1 MPSAVFAAYVLFAL
15 LGVLALFQL
24 ALALG
29 APLGRYAMGGMV
41 EGAYPPPMRIAALAQ
56 IAIYALIGAIVF
68 ARLGWAFPDFAN
80 PAHIAM
86 WVIVGLF
93 ALGTLMNAISRSAG
107 ERIIWTPVALAMA
120 LASLRIAAA

>member
-1 MPSAVFAAYVLFAL
+1 MPSAQFAAYVLFAL

-41 EGAYPPPMRIAALAQ
+41 EGAYPAPMRIAALAQ
-56 IAIYALIGAIVF
+56 IAIYALIGAITF
-68 ARLGWAFPDFAN
+68 SRLGWAFPGFAQQGR
-80 PAHIAM
+80 IAM
-86 WVIVGLF
+86 WIVVGLF

-107 ERIIWTPVALAMA
+107 ERAIWTPVALVMA
-120 LASLRIAAA
+120 LASLRIALA